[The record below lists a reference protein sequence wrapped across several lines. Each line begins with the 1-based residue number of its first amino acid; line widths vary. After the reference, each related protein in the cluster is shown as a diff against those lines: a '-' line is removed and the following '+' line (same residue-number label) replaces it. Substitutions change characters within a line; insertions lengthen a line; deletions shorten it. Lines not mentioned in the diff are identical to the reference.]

1 MLRKIVWIVAALI
14 VVIAGYVAY
23 IMITSRGL
31 SPEAV
36 AEYSDANL
44 SVTVNY
50 CQPYKKGRL
59 IFGEEKDGPL
69 VPFGKKWRTGANA
82 ATEISFSNDVE
93 IEGELLKAGKYSV
106 YTIPGPEQWTI
117 VFNSKLGYWGAGLS
131 DPFDESLDVL
141 RVQAM
146 VQENDAEVEQFT
158 ISFTPADTVVNMNF
172 FWDKTRVILPIEPQ
186 E

>member
-1 MLRKIVWIVAALI
+1 MLKKIAWIFAALI
-14 VVIAGYVAY
+14 LVVAGYVAY
-23 IMITSRGL
+23 VMITSRGL

-59 IFGEEKDGPL
+59 IFGEEQDGAL

-82 ATEISFSNDVE
+82 ATEIEISSDVSLE
-93 IEGELLKAGKYSV
+93 NSVLKAGRYSL
-106 YTIPGPEQWTI
+106 YSLPGAGQWTI
-117 VFNSKLGYWGAGLS
+117 VFNSKLDYWGAGLS

-141 RVQAM
+141 RVQAD

-158 ISFTPADTVVNMNF
+158 ISFTPADSVVNMNF
-172 FWDKTRVILPIEPQ
+172 YWDRTRVTLPMKPVQ
-186 E
+186 